1 LNKFEEKN
9 MAAPSS
15 TELVPD
21 SGPNFSIVID
31 RFIRTIGNG
40 VSWLSVFLILVILT
54 QIILRYV
61 FGMGQI
67 FLEEAQWHLYAIVV
81 MFGIPYGVVENS
93 HIRMDLIYG
102 GLSDRKKEWIEIFA
116 QLLFVMPFALILFL
130 KGVDLVESAWRV
142 NEGSASPGGIPWRW
156 AIKSVLPITMA
167 FYFLASVSRM
177 VRAFHNLFI
186 RKI

>member
-1 LNKFEEKN
+1 
-9 MAAPSS
+9 MMTPSS
-15 TELVPD
+15 TQPPAD
-21 SGPNFSIVID
+21 TGPKFSMIID
-31 RFIRTIGNG
+31 GLIRSIGSLI
-40 VSWLSVFLILVILT
+40 SWLSVVLILVILT
-54 QIILRYV
+54 QIILRYI

-67 FLEEAQWHLYAIVV
+67 FLEEAQWHLYSIVV

-116 QLLFVMPFALILFL
+116 QVLFVMPFAIILFL
-130 KGVDLVESAWRV
+130 KGIDLVESAWRV

-156 AIKSVLPITMA
+156 AIKSVLPVTMGL
-167 FYFLASVSRM
+167 YFLVSVSRT